1 VDAELEIGGVSFSMA
16 TEGDSAWIKNPA
28 DESRLVELMLKT
40 SDMTVKGVSSR
51 GTRSSDVYSM
61 KGLDQA
67 LNRIAQECR

>member
-1 VDAELEIGGVSFSMA
+1 
-16 TEGDSAWIKNPA
+16 
-28 DESRLVELMLKT
+28 MLKT